1 MCVCKN
7 PYELMEKKKKSILID
22 AIYFH
27 FLDANAHTQ
36 EKENKV
42 LT

>member
-7 PYELMEKKKKSILID
+7 LRELMKKKSILID

-42 LT
+42 IT

>member
-7 PYELMEKKKKSILID
+7 PRELMKKKKSILID